1 MALQETKE
9 TPVQQEEMA
18 ATAVLASLVTRVLQ
32 ATQEF
37 KVLQAMQD
45 PQELLASEALTEA
58 LEPQVAG
65 RFDLFRLVQYL

>member
-18 ATAVLASLVTRVLQ
+18 ATAVLASLVLRVLQ

-65 RFDLFRLVQYL
+65 RFDLFRLVQHL